1 MQITVGG
8 CEGWPYPRYGA
19 VDSAPKCTAEKLN
32 YEASAMGWQVKRVYL
47 LPDVSVRF
55 KGMFVAVPQIALN
68 RSMPSRQ
75 SRNPDD
81 DNRATSTRGC

>member
-1 MQITVGG
+1 MG
-8 CEGWPYPRYGA
+8 C
-19 VDSAPKCTAEKLN
+19 
-32 YEASAMGWQVKRVYL
+32 QVKRVYL